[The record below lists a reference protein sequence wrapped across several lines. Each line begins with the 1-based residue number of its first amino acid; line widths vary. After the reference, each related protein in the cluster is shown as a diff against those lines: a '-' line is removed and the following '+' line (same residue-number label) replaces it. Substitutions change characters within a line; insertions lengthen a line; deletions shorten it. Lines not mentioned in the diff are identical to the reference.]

1 MWLVSARSRGRPV
14 LPVLVLLLLL
24 MLLLLLLLLELLL
37 LLKLGCGAAG
47 GRLSG
52 RVLLLFLRVGR
63 V

>member
-24 MLLLLLLLLELLL
+24 MLLLLLLELLL

>member
-24 MLLLLLLLLELLL
+24 MLLLLLLLELLL